1 MITLISYTASDILSA
16 LNADV
21 ALKVAFE
28 GLDFVA
34 LVLAIH
40 LFLTAWRG
48 YFSTPGATTCVHG
61 VVFMVERPMHQAVM
75 IDTLFVP
82 LGSLIGFVAHR
93 LFSQQGA
100 YAAWRLLWTMK

>member
-1 MITLISYTASDILSA
+1 MITLISYIVSDILSA

-28 GLDFVA
+28 SLDFVA

-40 LFLTAWRG
+40 LFITAWRG

-82 LGSLIGFVAHR
+82 LGSLISFVARH
-93 LFSQQGA
+93 LFNKQST
-100 YAAWRLLWTMK
+100 YAAWRLVWTVK